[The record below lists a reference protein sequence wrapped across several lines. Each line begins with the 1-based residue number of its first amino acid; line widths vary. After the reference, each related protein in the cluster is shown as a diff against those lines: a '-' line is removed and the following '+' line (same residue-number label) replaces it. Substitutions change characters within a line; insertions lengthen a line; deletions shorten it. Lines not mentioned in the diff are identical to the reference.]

1 MAPANRNPCEANFQV
16 GGRSGSTKSIAW
28 SIASNVTGSSLL
40 RRGGIMKT
48 ERLPRRPGP
57 ITKSEILAW
66 VLQYFLVSIFLLAL
80 LLKVISPELD
90 YLYENADRAAMRSIE
105 FAIWTLPLLVI
116 FWATYRRIRFEK
128 RRRGILSTKSES

>member
-1 MAPANRNPCEANFQV
+1 
-16 GGRSGSTKSIAW
+16 
-28 SIASNVTGSSLL
+28 
-40 RRGGIMKT
+40 MKT

>member
-1 MAPANRNPCEANFQV
+1 
-16 GGRSGSTKSIAW
+16 
-28 SIASNVTGSSLL
+28 
-40 RRGGIMKT
+40 MKT

-57 ITKSEILAW
+57 ITKSETLAW

>member
-1 MAPANRNPCEANFQV
+1 
-16 GGRSGSTKSIAW
+16 
-28 SIASNVTGSSLL
+28 
-40 RRGGIMKT
+40 MKT
-48 ERLPRRPGP
+48 ERLPSRPGP

>member
-1 MAPANRNPCEANFQV
+1 MGQHRPTKTGAWAAPKKTRNRHQRKNHP
-16 GGRSGSTKSIAW
+16 
-28 SIASNVTGSSLL
+28 
-40 RRGGIMKT
+40 KT
-48 ERLPRRPGP
+48 LPNQG
-57 ITKSEILAW
+57 KACVSAILW
-66 VLQYFLVSIFLLAL
+66 DDCVSIFLLAL

-128 RRRGILSTKSES
+128 R